1 MKLMQ
6 DQIQFSSNSQESA
19 LATNKVLRNT
29 YALLSMTLIF
39 SAIMA
44 TVAIASNAAP
54 VNFII
59 QLVVMFGTLFAL
71 QKYKNS
77 AMSIPLV
84 FFFTGFLGYTTG
96 PIVNFYLGMANGG
109 DIVMTALSMTGITFL
124 GLSAYAVSSRKDFTF
139 MGGFLMIGLILV
151 IIASLANI
159 FFAIPA
165 LSLAISAVGV
175 LVFSGFILYDT
186 SRMVN
191 GGETNYV
198 MMTVSLYLNI
208 LNLFLMLLHLTGA
221 LSGGDD

>member
-1 MKLMQ
+1 MQ
-6 DQIQFSSNSQESA
+6 DQIQFSSNAKEST

-29 YALLSMTLIF
+29 YALLSMMLIF
-39 SAIMA
+39 SAVTA
-44 TVAIASNAAP
+44 TVAISSNAAP
-54 VNFII
+54 VNFIV
-59 QLVVMFGTLFAL
+59 QLVVLFGTLFAL
-71 QKYKNS
+71 HKFKNS
-77 AMSIPLV
+77 AWSIPLV
-84 FFFTGFLGYTTG
+84 FFFTGFLGYTAG

-109 DIVMTALSMTGITFL
+109 DIVTTALAMTGITFL

-151 IIASLANI
+151 VVASLANI

-208 LNLFLMLLHLTGA
+208 YNLFLMLLHLTGA
-221 LSGGDD
+221 LSGDD

>member
-1 MKLMQ
+1 MR
-6 DQIQFSSNSQESA
+6 DQIQFSSSAKESA

-39 SAIMA
+39 SAVTA
-44 TVAIASNAAP
+44 TMAIASNAAP
-54 VNFII
+54 VNWII
-59 QLVVMFGTLFAL
+59 QLVVLFGTLFAL
-71 QKYKNS
+71 HKFKNS
-77 AMSIPLV
+77 VWSIPLV
-84 FFFTGFLGYTTG
+84 FFFTGFLGYTAG

-109 DIVMTALSMTGITFL
+109 DIVTTALAMTGITFL
-124 GLSAYAVSSRKDFTF
+124 GLSAYAISSRKDFSF

-151 IIASLANI
+151 VIASVANI

-208 LNLFLMLLHLTGA
+208 YNLFLMLLHLTGA
-221 LSGGDD
+221 FSGDD

>member
-1 MKLMQ
+1 MQ
-6 DQIQFSSNSQESA
+6 DQVQFTSSSREST

-39 SAIMA
+39 SAVTA
-44 TVAIASNAAP
+44 TIAIASNAAP
-54 VNFII
+54 VNFIV
-59 QLVVMFGTLFAL
+59 QLVVLLGTLFAL
-71 QKYKNS
+71 NKFQNS
-77 AMSIPLV
+77 VWSIPLV
-84 FFFTGFLGYTTG
+84 FFFTGFLGYTAG

-109 DIVMTALSMTGITFL
+109 DIVTTALAMTGITFL
-124 GLSAYAVSSRKDFTF
+124 GLSAYAVSSRKDFSF

-151 IIASLANI
+151 VVASIANI

-165 LSLAISAVGV
+165 LSLVISAVGV

-208 LNLFLMLLHLTGA
+208 YNLFMMLLHLTGA
-221 LSGGDD
+221 FSGDD

>member
-1 MKLMQ
+1 MQ
-6 DQIQFSSNSQESA
+6 DQVQFSSNAKESA

-39 SAIMA
+39 SAATATMA
-44 TVAIASNAAP
+44 ISSNAAP
-54 VNFII
+54 VNFIV
-59 QLVVMFGTLFAL
+59 QLVVLFGTLFAL
-71 QKYKNS
+71 HKFKNS
-77 AMSIPLV
+77 VWSIPLV
-84 FFFTGFLGYTTG
+84 FFFTGFLGYTAG

-109 DIVMTALSMTGITFL
+109 DIVTTALAMTGITFL

-151 IIASLANI
+151 IVASVANI

-208 LNLFLMLLHLTGA
+208 YNLFLMLLHLTGA
-221 LSGGDD
+221 LSGDD

>member
-1 MKLMQ
+1 MQ
-6 DQIQFSSNSQESA
+6 DQIQFSSSSKESA

-39 SAIMA
+39 SAITATMA
-44 TVAIASNAAP
+44 ISSNAAP
-54 VNFII
+54 VNFIV
-59 QLVVMFGTLFAL
+59 QLVVLFGTLFAL
-71 QKYKNS
+71 HKFKNS
-77 AMSIPLV
+77 VWSIPLV
-84 FFFTGFLGYTTG
+84 FFFTGFLGYTAG

-109 DIVMTALSMTGITFL
+109 DIVTTALAMTGITFL

-151 IIASLANI
+151 IVASVANI

-208 LNLFLMLLHLTGA
+208 YNLFLMLLHLTGA
-221 LSGGDD
+221 LSGDD

>member
-1 MKLMQ
+1 MQ
-6 DQIQFSSNSQESA
+6 DQIQFSSSAQESA

-39 SAIMA
+39 SAVTA
-44 TVAIASNAAP
+44 TIAIASNAAP
-54 VNFII
+54 VSWIL
-59 QLVVMFGTLFAL
+59 QLVVLFGTLFAL
-71 QKYKNS
+71 QKFQNS
-77 AMSIPLV
+77 VWSIPLV
-84 FFFTGFLGYTTG
+84 FFFTGFLGYTAG

-109 DIVMTALSMTGITFL
+109 DIVITALAMTGITFL
-124 GLSAYAVSSRKDFTF
+124 GLSAYAVSSRKDFSF

-151 IIASLANI
+151 IIASVANI

-165 LSLAISAVGV
+165 LSLTISAVGV

-208 LNLFLMLLHLTGA
+208 YNLFMMLLHLTGA
-221 LSGGDD
+221 LSSDD

>member
-1 MKLMQ
+1 MQ
-6 DQIQFSSNSQESA
+6 DEIQFTSNSRDSA

-39 SAIMA
+39 SAVTATMA
-44 TVAIASNAAP
+44 ISSNAAP
-54 VNFII
+54 MNWII
-59 QLVVMFGTLFAL
+59 QLVVLFGTLFAL
-71 QKYKNS
+71 HKFKNS
-77 AMSIPLV
+77 VWSIPLV
-84 FFFTGFLGYTTG
+84 FFFTGFLGYTAG

-109 DIVMTALSMTGITFL
+109 DIVTTALAMTGITFL
-124 GLSAYAVSSRKDFTF
+124 GLSAYAISSRKDFSF

-151 IIASLANI
+151 VIASVANI

-208 LNLFLMLLHLTGA
+208 YNLFLMLLHLTGA
-221 LSGGDD
+221 FSGDD

>member
-1 MKLMQ
+1 MQ
-6 DQIQFSSNSQESA
+6 DQVQFTSTSRESV

-39 SAIMA
+39 SAVTA
-44 TVAIASNAAP
+44 TIAIASNAAP
-54 VNFII
+54 VNFIV
-59 QLVVMFGTLFAL
+59 QLVVLLGTLFAL
-71 QKYKNS
+71 NKFQNS
-77 AMSIPLV
+77 VWSIPLV
-84 FFFTGFLGYTTG
+84 FFFTGFLGYTAG

-109 DIVMTALSMTGITFL
+109 DIVTTALAMTGITFL
-124 GLSAYAVSSRKDFTF
+124 GLSAYAVSSRKDFSF

-151 IIASLANI
+151 IVASIANI

-165 LSLAISAVGV
+165 LSLVISAVGV

-208 LNLFLMLLHLTGA
+208 YNLFMMLLHLTGA
-221 LSGGDD
+221 FSGDD

>member
-1 MKLMQ
+1 MQ
-6 DQIQFSSNSQESA
+6 DQIQFSSSAKESA

-39 SAIMA
+39 SAVTA
-44 TVAIASNAAP
+44 TMAIASNAAP
-54 VNFII
+54 VNWII
-59 QLVVMFGTLFAL
+59 QLVVLFGTLFAL
-71 QKYKNS
+71 HKFKNS
-77 AMSIPLV
+77 VWSIPLV
-84 FFFTGFLGYTTG
+84 FFFTGFLGYTAG

-109 DIVMTALSMTGITFL
+109 DIVTTALAMTGITFL
-124 GLSAYAVSSRKDFTF
+124 GLSAYAISSRKDFSF

-151 IIASLANI
+151 VIASVANI

-208 LNLFLMLLHLTGA
+208 YNLFLMLLHLTGA
-221 LSGGDD
+221 FSGDD

>member
-1 MKLMQ
+1 MQ
-6 DQIQFSSNSQESA
+6 DQIQVSSNAQESA

-39 SAIMA
+39 SAITA
-44 TVAIASNAAP
+44 TMAIASNAAP
-54 VNFII
+54 VNWII
-59 QLVVMFGTLFAL
+59 QLVVLFGTLFAL
-71 QKYKNS
+71 QKFRNS
-77 AMSIPLV
+77 ALSIPLV
-84 FFFTGFLGYTTG
+84 FFFTGFLGYTAG
-96 PIVNFYLGMANGG
+96 PIINFYLGMANGG

-124 GLSAYAVSSRKDFTF
+124 GLSAYAISSRKDFSF

-151 IIASLANI
+151 IIASFANL

-208 LNLFLMLLHLTGA
+208 YNLFMMLLHLTGA
-221 LSGGDD
+221 LSGDD

>member
-1 MKLMQ
+1 MQ
-6 DQIQFSSNSQESA
+6 DQIQFTSNSRDSA

-39 SAIMA
+39 SAMTAI
-44 TVAIASNAAP
+44 VAITSNAAP
-54 VNFII
+54 VNWMV
-59 QLVVMFGTLFAL
+59 QLVVLLGTLFVL
-71 QKYKNS
+71 QKFKNS
-77 AMSIPLV
+77 AWSIPLV
-84 FFFTGFLGYTTG
+84 FFFTGFLGYTAG
-96 PIVNFYLGMANGG
+96 PIINFYLGMANGG
-109 DIVMTALSMTGITFL
+109 DIVMTALSMTGVTFL
-124 GLSAYAVSSRKDFTF
+124 GLSAYAVTSRKDFSF

-151 IIASLANI
+151 VVASLANI

-175 LVFSGFILYDT
+175 LVFSGLILYDT

-208 LNLFLMLLHLTGA
+208 YNLFLMLLHLTGA
-221 LSGGDD
+221 LSGDD

>member
-1 MKLMQ
+1 MQ
-6 DQIQFSSNSQESA
+6 DQIQVSSSAQESA

-39 SAIMA
+39 SAITA
-44 TVAIASNAAP
+44 TMAIASNAAP
-54 VNFII
+54 VNWII
-59 QLVVMFGTLFAL
+59 QLVVLFGTLFAL
-71 QKYKNS
+71 QKFRNS
-77 AMSIPLV
+77 
-84 FFFTGFLGYTTG
+84 GFLGYTAG

-124 GLSAYAVSSRKDFTF
+124 GLSAYAISSRKDFSF

-208 LNLFLMLLHLTGA
+208 YNLFMMLLHLTGA
-221 LSGGDD
+221 LSGDD

>member
-1 MKLMQ
+1 MQ

-77 AMSIPLV
+77 VVSIPLV

-151 IIASLANI
+151 VIASLANI

>member
-1 MKLMQ
+1 MQ
-6 DQIQFSSNSQESA
+6 DQVQFTSSSRESA
-19 LATNKVLRNT
+19 LATNKMLRNT

-39 SAIMA
+39 SAVTA
-44 TVAIASNAAP
+44 TIAIASNAAP
-54 VNFII
+54 VNFIV
-59 QLVVMFGTLFAL
+59 QLVVLLGTLFAL
-71 QKYKNS
+71 NKFQNS
-77 AMSIPLV
+77 VWSIPLV
-84 FFFTGFLGYTTG
+84 FFFTGFLGYTAG

-109 DIVMTALSMTGITFL
+109 DIVTTALAMTGITFL
-124 GLSAYAVSSRKDFTF
+124 GLSAYAVSSRKDFSF

-151 IIASLANI
+151 VVASIANI

-165 LSLAISAVGV
+165 LSLVISAVGV

-208 LNLFLMLLHLTGA
+208 YNLFMMLLHLTGA
-221 LSGGDD
+221 LSGDD

>member
-1 MKLMQ
+1 
-6 DQIQFSSNSQESA
+6 
-19 LATNKVLRNT
+19 
-29 YALLSMTLIF
+29 
-39 SAIMA
+39 
-44 TVAIASNAAP
+44 
-54 VNFII
+54 
-59 QLVVMFGTLFAL
+59 
-71 QKYKNS
+71 
-77 AMSIPLV
+77 
-84 FFFTGFLGYTTG
+84 
-96 PIVNFYLGMANGG
+96 MANGG
-109 DIVMTALSMTGITFL
+109 DIVATALSMTGITFL
-124 GLSAYAVSSRKDFTF
+124 GLSAYAVSSRKDFSF

-151 IIASLANI
+151 IVASLANI

-221 LSGGDD
+221 LSGDD

>member
-1 MKLMQ
+1 MQ
-6 DQIQFSSNSQESA
+6 EQVQLSSHSKEST

-39 SAIMA
+39 SAAMA
-44 TVAIASNAAP
+44 TMAISSNASP
-54 VNFII
+54 VNFIV
-59 QLVVMFGTLFAL
+59 QLVVLFGTLYAL
-71 QKYKNS
+71 NKLKNS
-77 AMSIPLV
+77 VWSIPLV
-84 FFFTGFLGYTTG
+84 FFFTGFLGYSTG

-109 DIVMTALSMTGITFL
+109 DIVATALSMTGITFL
-124 GLSAYAVSSRKDFTF
+124 GLSAYAVSSRKDFSF

-151 IIASLANI
+151 IVASLANI

-221 LSGGDD
+221 LSGDD

>member
-1 MKLMQ
+1 MQ
-6 DQIQFSSNSQESA
+6 DQIQVSSSAQESA

-39 SAIMA
+39 SVITA
-44 TVAIASNAAP
+44 TMAIATNTAP
-54 VNFII
+54 VNWII
-59 QLVVMFGTLFAL
+59 QLVVLFGTLFAL
-71 QKYKNS
+71 QKFRNS
-77 AMSIPLV
+77 ALSIPLV
-84 FFFTGFLGYTTG
+84 FFFTGFLGYTAG

-109 DIVMTALSMTGITFL
+109 DIVMTALSMTGISYL
-124 GLSAYAVSSRKDFTF
+124 GLSDYAISSRKDFSF

-208 LNLFLMLLHLTGA
+208 YNLFMMLLHLTGA
-221 LSGGDD
+221 LSGDD

>member
-1 MKLMQ
+1 MQ
-6 DQIQFSSNSQESA
+6 DQIQVSSNAQESA

-39 SAIMA
+39 SAITA
-44 TVAIASNAAP
+44 TMAIASNAAP
-54 VNFII
+54 VNWII
-59 QLVVMFGTLFAL
+59 QLVVLFGTLFAL
-71 QKYKNS
+71 QKFRNS
-77 AMSIPLV
+77 ALSIPLV
-84 FFFTGFLGYTTG
+84 FFFTGFLGYTAG

-124 GLSAYAVSSRKDFTF
+124 GLSAYAISSRKDFSF

-208 LNLFLMLLHLTGA
+208 YNLFMMLLHLTGA
-221 LSGGDD
+221 LSGDD

>member
-1 MKLMQ
+1 MQ
-6 DQIQFSSNSQESA
+6 DQVQFSSNAKESA

-39 SAIMA
+39 SAATATMA
-44 TVAIASNAAP
+44 ISSNAAP
-54 VNFII
+54 VNFIV
-59 QLVVMFGTLFAL
+59 QLVVLFGTLFAL
-71 QKYKNS
+71 HKFKNS
-77 AMSIPLV
+77 VWSIPLV
-84 FFFTGFLGYTTG
+84 FFFTGFLGYTAG

-109 DIVMTALSMTGITFL
+109 DIVTTALSMTGITFL
-124 GLSAYAVSSRKDFTF
+124 GLSAYAVSSRKDFSF

-151 IIASLANI
+151 VVASLANI

-191 GGETNYV
+191 DGETNYV

-208 LNLFLMLLHLTGA
+208 YNLFLMLLHLTGA
-221 LSGGDD
+221 LSGDD

>member
-1 MKLMQ
+1 MQ
-6 DQIQFSSNSQESA
+6 DQVQFTSSSRESA

-39 SAIMA
+39 SAVTA
-44 TVAIASNAAP
+44 TIAIASNAAP
-54 VNFII
+54 VNFIV
-59 QLVVMFGTLFAL
+59 QLVVLLGTLFAL
-71 QKYKNS
+71 NKFQNS
-77 AMSIPLV
+77 VWSIPLV
-84 FFFTGFLGYTTG
+84 FFFTGFLGYTAG

-109 DIVMTALSMTGITFL
+109 DIVTTALSMTGITFL
-124 GLSAYAVSSRKDFTF
+124 GLSAYAVSSRKDFSF

-151 IIASLANI
+151 VVASVANI

-165 LSLAISAVGV
+165 LSLVISAVGV

-208 LNLFLMLLHLTGA
+208 YNLFMMLLHLTGA
-221 LSGGDD
+221 LSGDD

>member
-1 MKLMQ
+1 MQ
-6 DQIQFSSNSQESA
+6 DQIQFSSSSKESA

-39 SAIMA
+39 SAVTATMA
-44 TVAIASNAAP
+44 ISSNAAP
-54 VNFII
+54 VNFIV
-59 QLVVMFGTLFAL
+59 QLVVLFGTLFAL
-71 QKYKNS
+71 HKFKNS
-77 AMSIPLV
+77 VWSIPLV
-84 FFFTGFLGYTTG
+84 FFFTGFLGYTAG

-109 DIVMTALSMTGITFL
+109 DIVTTALAMTGITFL

-151 IIASLANI
+151 IVASVANI

-208 LNLFLMLLHLTGA
+208 YNLFLMLLHLTGA
-221 LSGGDD
+221 LSGDD

>member
-1 MKLMQ
+1 MQ
-6 DQIQFSSNSQESA
+6 DQIQFSGDSRESA

-39 SAIMA
+39 SAVTA
-44 TVAIASNAAP
+44 TMAIASNAAP
-54 VNFII
+54 VNWII
-59 QLVVMFGTLFAL
+59 QLVVLFGTLFAL
-71 QKYKNS
+71 HKFKNS
-77 AMSIPLV
+77 VWSIPLV
-84 FFFTGFLGYTTG
+84 FFFTGFLGYTAG

-109 DIVMTALSMTGITFL
+109 DIVTTALAMTGITFL
-124 GLSAYAVSSRKDFTF
+124 GLSAYAISSRKDFSF

-151 IIASLANI
+151 VIASVANI
-159 FFAIPA
+159 IFAIPA

-208 LNLFLMLLHLTGA
+208 YNLFLMLLHLTGA
-221 LSGGDD
+221 FSGDD